1 MRTVL
6 VDRRVFSHFD
16 WVLLGVLVLIPLC
29 SLTVLYSA
37 GYDPEV
43 TQVSFSFFSLPIQ
56 SQAFLKQLVF
66 LGAGLLALTVSLAAP
81 SHVLHRYAY
90 FVYGICVVLLIITL
104 FSGVVVN
111 GSRRWIV
118 LGPLNLQP
126 SETMK
131 IGLVLALSRYLSKFP
146 PKRGAYTLMELIVPG
161 LLVLVPMGLV
171 ARQPDLGS
179 ALSIGSI
186 GLALILFMGI
196 RIRAIVTIAIA
207 AGLLVIPAWNSLHSY
222 QQRRVLSLIDPES
235 DPLGSGYHI
244 TQSKIA
250 VGSGALLGKGF
261 LRGTQTQLEFLPEHT
276 TDFVFSVLA
285 EEWGFVG
292 CTFVLLLYVAL
303 LYRILLVVLR
313 TKDLFSALLCFAVG
327 GLLFFHAAIN
337 VGMVV
342 GVLPVVGITLPLFSY
357 GGSSLVSFLVLVGL
371 VLGVSMRRFAFV
383 AR

>member
-1 MRTVL
+1 ML